1 MVMMMTIIVI
11 ITMCIITIFIYSYF
25 DCYYCNY
32 YYYLLLLLLG
42 LISTLRL
49 AKQKGFPG
57 CYDYLMEPTVFEVE
71 AFNPE
76 QVITRTFLIVDYD
89 EYDDDDDCIDNDQ
102 HKIDKTPLYTSN

>member
-1 MVMMMTIIVI
+1 
-11 ITMCIITIFIYSYF
+11 
-25 DCYYCNY
+25 
-32 YYYLLLLLLG
+32 
-42 LISTLRL
+42 
-49 AKQKGFPG
+49 
-57 CYDYLMEPTVFEVE
+57 MEPTVFEVE